1 MAFIP
6 IPSSWSHGP
15 RSLKILEVPVRL
27 KLQGF
32 SKMRDTSIWDV
43 YWKKNHL
50 RFFKERK
57 NRAWFLWQLFCAQY
71 LGKKRVGKTSHSFLR
86 ACCPSSKEPSGGCYI
101 TNLNTA
107 CLQGKSLKTIIHS
120 HDLIPKK
127 YCWWKESCTNWYGKC
142 PIIYRV
148 FIINR

>member
-1 MAFIP
+1 MGCLLEKKSPPFF
-6 IPSSWSHGP
+6 
-15 RSLKILEVPVRL
+15 LKREKI
-27 KLQGF
+27 GHDFCGNF
-32 SKMRDTSIWDV
+32 SVLSI
-43 YWKKNHL
+43 
-50 RFFKERK
+50 
-57 NRAWFLWQLFCAQY
+57 

-127 YCWWKESCTNWYGKC
+127 YC
-142 PIIYRV
+142 
-148 FIINR
+148 